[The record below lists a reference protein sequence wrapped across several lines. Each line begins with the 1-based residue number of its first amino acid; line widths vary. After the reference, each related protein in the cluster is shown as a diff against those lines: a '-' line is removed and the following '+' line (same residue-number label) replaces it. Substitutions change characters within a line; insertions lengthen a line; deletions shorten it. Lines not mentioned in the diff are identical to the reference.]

1 MIQKP
6 KLVQIQKVV
15 KNVFPKA
22 KVINFKRTSLG
33 NINWVY
39 VVKVANPSKK
49 IILKVVYRKDRE
61 EQEILAKEN
70 KIIGILNDKK
80 IEGIPKVIDFNH
92 SKKDVPWVY
101 MIESYL
107 DGYPIIERQ
116 ASIKGR
122 DFKGII
128 KKLAKIIT
136 GFHKIRYK
144 KITEFEKLRPEFT
157 SFPVYLEAY
166 LEKYCLIC
174 NAYSKMPK
182 QLIQDANEFL
192 LRESP
197 KIKDK
202 QFVLNHC
209 DASSHNILIKGNKF
223 VGLVD
228 FEAAQTMTPEFDLVT
243 CYHEFLWR
251 YPKLWQLLLK
261 EYVKYNKI
269 PKDFKERLNIVMGY
283 RSLRYLY
290 IAVKNKIFQYME
302 GDIQRMKEVLDG
314 SFLKTIKF

>member
-144 KITEFEKLRPEFT
+144 K
-157 SFPVYLEAY
+157 
-166 LEKYCLIC
+166 
-174 NAYSKMPK
+174 
-182 QLIQDANEFL
+182 
-192 LRESP
+192 
-197 KIKDK
+197 
-202 QFVLNHC
+202 
-209 DASSHNILIKGNKF
+209 
-223 VGLVD
+223 
-228 FEAAQTMTPEFDLVT
+228 
-243 CYHEFLWR
+243 
-251 YPKLWQLLLK
+251 
-261 EYVKYNKI
+261 
-269 PKDFKERLNIVMGY
+269 
-283 RSLRYLY
+283 
-290 IAVKNKIFQYME
+290 
-302 GDIQRMKEVLDG
+302 
-314 SFLKTIKF
+314 